1 MMEGEFQRY
10 LVNTNSK
17 KIHDMSN
24 FSGRCRIPVMRP
36 EYKVFFD
43 TLEKA

>member
-24 FSGRCRIPVMRP
+24 ISGCCSIPVMR
-36 EYKVFFD
+36 
-43 TLEKA
+43 LE